1 MSSIDHVPEQETPD
15 APAEQIAVDGSIGS
29 DTDTGGLPQSEAT
42 SKDDSNTKHHARSNS
57 VKKPAT
63 FKAVSVTKNFLAK
76 ASTPTASAAKTN
88 GDNGNPGFSESRG
101 QMLMVKATSPATPG
115 NTLPPAPRPRL
126 VAKTASANKV
136 SAPKP
141 SHFGTKHGA
150 SGPDPMQVWNRN
162 RGKTSP
168 EQLAD
173 VPLLIQSLAAPQP
186 AQKHFT
192 DEELKQQYGIHL
204 ATRLQADGD
213 GKESKWADIDDDED
227 DWAPETIEWNDGTK
241 ITLSQ
246 NDSAA
251 ILAEEQAAALIAKER
266 EAEENKSKMSAQQK
280 PATTVG
286 PNATVLKP
294 RSAAQPKSGGLV
306 LKTPTDKPTLVAK
319 PAAPAPVR
327 SPWASLPPVEK
338 VPVDINPP
346 SRPST
351 SRPPQNDPYGNNAMP
366 PPPQPPQVAMEIAA
380 DDFTRT
386 RRDTQNGNLGQL
398 YNAQSGQYEP
408 ANTGRR
414 GSVRKDQ
421 NFRPPSVLQRGSMH
435 DQHGPAEP
443 SAAFQTHRS
452 GSQQDAAP
460 WTRRGSS
467 TVSGDSGP
475 QGRRTSMNKG
485 ADLPRIPHDLLQQRR
500 ESQPLQSPSTPGF
513 APNQISQR
521 GSSPAQQLSHSAVQS
536 PAMQHSQL
544 SQESDFATGSPHQ
557 NRNFA
562 SESVVPNTRDDVA
575 AQKQLMKEKR
585 ELAIKRKKE
594 EEEREEAAKKERI
607 RLKME
612 TLGMPP
618 LEEKKEPEKKII
630 EKRGVESIT
639 VGQKET
645 EKLEATPDVRQTSSQ
660 VQEPPLPMPL
670 SPPKPPMPDAS
681 GTSQQYGMMRV
692 HGTPS
697 DNIPQPGSER
707 LIIQKTRVQ
716 ASNQRISPP
725 GLDAKAEPNE
735 TLPLPMVNGVHKQT
749 DPLSQKT
756 PPEVQHLVREQRQQP
771 WNNGSRDNNSY
782 SGWNG
787 QNAGMAREP
796 SVSSSVWGPPTQHRT
811 LGNGTF
817 DRSVQRPQ
825 SRQQEQ
831 FSSPALAPIGP
842 PRHLQR
848 LREVPHARAND
859 ISPIPM
865 VEDFQTIP
873 TFPPSEAPTP
883 SMRPEITSRP
893 TSGDQQI
900 SPAQMGAGEQLRS
913 HISNTEGSSG
923 RPELQKSTLAAWG
936 NFHVAD
942 AEKNRQLAQQHA
954 AKLAEE
960 ARTGIRHEPSLP
972 VMNETWR
979 QVKVDEQGGQRHVIG
994 VSRGQNTHGQNV
1006 APQINGDVRSA
1017 SFTSTA
1023 GIPPAMAAGVGRGS
1037 RFFPSAGRGIQSHF
1051 QGVPSFLPGGY
1062 ARSPSPPPP
1071 DNDIHPV
1078 FTGDR
1083 GRPLVNLPFMKEK
1096 PKVRLP
1102 PSAVTP
1108 AQSPR
1113 IAEVRVTPLRAAS
1126 QPLVNNPSWQDRFN
1140 GLLGVKKTSPEKKF
1154 AHVAEFSATKVPLDS
1169 PEVQVSAS
1177 VTLPPKSGEATSRS
1191 LEPSS
1196 KAMEDEEALFENRE
1210 FGSLP
1215 AVLIPSKAPEIGWS
1229 PAKSMRRGQYKQSR
1243 ISKEVEATSREPLII
1258 EKELVANN
1266 GTPPISI
1273 RLFGM
1278 SVSKS
1283 MPLPRS
1289 NAQNPG
1295 QGVQRPRN
1303 ASGNMKLGKPYR
1315 PRDNSGSYGHNPST
1329 NSSHNS
1335 SHNPKSSHGGPQ
1347 RNIAQGGPNPQTRQ
1361 PHKNQS
1367 AWGPRPTNA
1376 VH

>member
-1 MSSIDHVPEQETPD
+1 MV
-15 APAEQIAVDGSIGS
+15 
-29 DTDTGGLPQSEAT
+29 TD
-42 SKDDSNTKHHARSNS
+42 
-57 VKKPAT
+57 
-63 FKAVSVTKNFLAK
+63 
-76 ASTPTASAAKTN
+76 
-88 GDNGNPGFSESRG
+88 
-101 QMLMVKATSPATPG
+101 
-115 NTLPPAPRPRL
+115 
-126 VAKTASANKV
+126 
-136 SAPKP
+136 
-141 SHFGTKHGA
+141 
-150 SGPDPMQVWNRN
+150 
-162 RGKTSP
+162 
-168 EQLAD
+168 QLAAM
-173 VPLLIQSLAAPQP
+173 PMLIRLLAAPQP

-251 ILAEEQAAALIAKER
+251 ILAEEQAAALVAKER
-266 EAEENKSKMSAQQK
+266 QAEENKSKMAAQQK
-280 PATTVG
+280 PMTTVG

-306 LKTPTDKPTLVAK
+306 LKTPSDKPTLVAK

-338 VPVDINPP
+338 VPPVDINPP
-346 SRPST
+346 SHPST
-351 SRPPQNDPYGNNAMP
+351 SRPPQNDSHGNNVMP
-366 PPPQPPQVAMEIAA
+366 AAPPQVAMEIAA

-414 GSVRKDQ
+414 GSIRKDQ
-421 NFRPPSVLQRGSMH
+421 NFRPPSLLQRGSTQ
-435 DQHGPAEP
+435 DPHGPAEP

-475 QGRRTSMNKG
+475 HGRRTSMNKG
-485 ADLPRIPHDLLQQRR
+485 TDMPRIPYDLLQQRR
-500 ESQPLQSPSTPGF
+500 ESQPLQSPSTPSFG
-513 APNQISQR
+513 PTQPSQR
-521 GSSPAQQLSHSAVQS
+521 GSSPAQQPSHSAVQS

-544 SQESDFATGSPHQ
+544 SQEPGIATETPYQ
-557 NRNFA
+557 NRNLV
-562 SESVVPNTRDDVA
+562 SESTVPNTRDDVA

-612 TLGMPP
+612 TLGLPP
-618 LEEKKEPEKKII
+618 LEEKREPEKKTI
-630 EKRGVESIT
+630 EKRGVESVKVEQEEI
-639 VGQKET
+639 KKIET
-645 EKLEATPDVRQTSSQ
+645 TPNDRQTPSQLQDPRSS
-660 VQEPPLPMPL
+660 MPL
-670 SPPKPPMPDAS
+670 SPPKPPVPDAS
-681 GTSQQYGMMRV
+681 GTPQQYGVMRV
-692 HGTPS
+692 HSTS
-697 DNIPQPGSER
+697 SNTVPQTSSER
-707 LIIQKTRVQ
+707 LVVEKTRAQ
-716 ASNQRISPP
+716 APSRLISPP
-725 GLDAKAEPNE
+725 GLEAKAEQHE
-735 TLPLPMVNGVHKQT
+735 QSASPMVNGVQKQI
-749 DPLSQKT
+749 DPLSQK
-756 PPEVQHLVREQRQQP
+756 PSPDVQNLVREQRQQP
-771 WNNGSRDNNSY
+771 WNGGSRDNNGY

-787 QNAGMAREP
+787 PNTGMAREQ
-796 SVSSSVWGPPTQHRT
+796 SVSNSVWGPPTQHRT

-848 LREVPHARAND
+848 LREVSHARANE
-859 ISPIPM
+859 ITPSPM

-900 SPAQMGAGEQLRS
+900 SPPQVGAGI
-913 HISNTEGSSG
+913 HEGSSS
-923 RPELQKSTLAAWG
+923 RSELQKSTLAAWG
-936 NFHVAD
+936 NFHVVD
-942 AEKNRQLAQQHA
+942 AEKNRQLSQQHA
-954 AKLAEE
+954 ARLAEE

-972 VMNETWR
+972 IMNETWR
-979 QVKVDEQGGQRHVIG
+979 QVKVDEHGGQRHIIG
-994 VSRGQNTHGQNV
+994 VSRGQNAHGQNI
-1006 APQINGDVRSA
+1006 AQEINGDVRNS
-1017 SFTSTA
+1017 SFVNTA
-1023 GIPPAMAAGVGRGS
+1023 GIAPAMAVGVGRGS
-1037 RFFPSAGRGIQSHF
+1037 RFFPSAGRGVQPYF
-1051 QGVPSFLPGGY
+1051 QGVPPFLPGY

-1102 PSAVTP
+1102 PSVATP
-1108 AQSPR
+1108 IQSPR
-1113 IAEVRVTPLRAAS
+1113 MVEVRVTPLRAAS

-1140 GLLGVKKTSPEKKF
+1140 GLLGVKKTSPEKKY
-1154 AHVAEFSATKVPLDS
+1154 ALVAEFSATKVPLDS

-1177 VTLPPKSGEATSRS
+1177 VSLPPKSGEATSRS
-1191 LEPSS
+1191 LDVYS

-1215 AVLIPSKAPEIGWS
+1215 AVQIPSKAPEIGWS

-1243 ISKEVEATSREPLII
+1243 LSKEVEATSREPLRI
-1258 EKELVANN
+1258 EKELIANN
-1266 GTPPISI
+1266 GTPLIFVN
-1273 RLFGM
+1273 LFGM
-1278 SVSKS
+1278 AASKS
-1283 MPLPRS
+1283 VPVARLK
-1289 NAQNPG
+1289 AQSLG
-1295 QGVQRPRN
+1295 QGVQRSRN
-1303 ASGNMKLGKPYR
+1303 ASGNLKPVKPYK
-1315 PRDNSGSYGHNPST
+1315 PRDSSGTYGHNPAHT
-1329 NSSHNS
+1329 SSHNTK
-1335 SHNPKSSHGGPQ
+1335 NSHGGPP
-1347 RNIAQGGPNPQTRQ
+1347 RNIVPVGPNPQTRQ
-1361 PHKNQS
+1361 PSKNHA
-1367 AWGPRPTNA
+1367 AWGSRPINA

>member
-1 MSSIDHVPEQETPD
+1 
-15 APAEQIAVDGSIGS
+15 
-29 DTDTGGLPQSEAT
+29 
-42 SKDDSNTKHHARSNS
+42 
-57 VKKPAT
+57 
-63 FKAVSVTKNFLAK
+63 
-76 ASTPTASAAKTN
+76 
-88 GDNGNPGFSESRG
+88 
-101 QMLMVKATSPATPG
+101 
-115 NTLPPAPRPRL
+115 
-126 VAKTASANKV
+126 
-136 SAPKP
+136 
-141 SHFGTKHGA
+141 
-150 SGPDPMQVWNRN
+150 MQVWNRN
-162 RGKTSP
+162 RGKIYA

-173 VPLLIQSLAAPQP
+173 TPVLIRLLAAPQP

-266 EAEENKSKMSAQQK
+266 QAEENKSKMSTQQK
-280 PATTVG
+280 PTTTVG

-294 RSAAQPKSGGLV
+294 RSAAQPKPGGLV
-306 LKTPTDKPTLVAK
+306 LKTPSDKPTLVAK

-338 VPVDINPP
+338 VPPVEINPA
-346 SRPST
+346 SRLST
-351 SRPPQNDPYGNNAMP
+351 SRPPQNDLYGINTIP
-366 PPPQPPQVAMEIAA
+366 PSVPPQVAMEIAA

-421 NFRPPSVLQRGSMH
+421 NFRPPSLLQRGVTH

-452 GSQQDAAP
+452 GSQQDADL

-485 ADLPRIPHDLLQQRR
+485 TDLPRIPHDLLQQRR
-500 ESQPLQSPSTPGF
+500 ESQPLQSPSTPVFG
-513 APNQISQR
+513 PNQVSQC
-521 GSSPAQQLSHSAVQS
+521 GSSPSQQLPHSTVQS
-536 PAMQHSQL
+536 PAMQHTQL
-544 SQESDFATGSPHQ
+544 PQEPGSATGSPYQ
-557 NRNFA
+557 LRNLA
-562 SESVVPNTRDDVA
+562 SESAVPNTRDDVA

-612 TLGMPP
+612 KLGMPP
-618 LEEKKEPEKKII
+618 LEEKKETGKKTI
-630 EKRGVESIT
+630 EKRGSESVK

-645 EKLEATPDVRQTSSQ
+645 EKLEATPTVHQTLSQ
-660 VQEPPLPMPL
+660 VQEPLPSMPL
-670 SPPKPPMPDAS
+670 SPPKPPVPDAS
-681 GTSQQYGMMRV
+681 GTPQQYGMMRV

-697 DNIPQPGSER
+697 NNISQPGSER
-707 LIIQKTRVQ
+707 LVVEKTRAQ
-716 ASNQRISPP
+716 APSQLISPL
-725 GLDAKAEPNE
+725 GLDAKAKQYEQ
-735 TLPLPMVNGVHKQT
+735 LPSPMVNGVHKQT
-749 DPLSQKT
+749 DPVSQN
-756 PPEVQHLVREQRQQP
+756 PPPDVQHLVREQRQQT
-771 WNNGSRDNNSY
+771 WNSGSRDNNGY
-782 SGWNG
+782 SGWNAK
-787 QNAGMAREP
+787 NAGMPREQ
-796 SVSSSVWGPPTQHRT
+796 SVSNSVWGPPTQHRT

-817 DRSVQRPQ
+817 DRSVQRPH

-831 FSSPALAPIGP
+831 FPSPALAPIGP

-848 LREVPHARAND
+848 LREAPHARANG
-859 ISPIPM
+859 INPTPM
-865 VEDFQTIP
+865 GEDFQTIP
-873 TFPPSEAPTP
+873 TFPPSEAPIP
-883 SMRPEITSRP
+883 SMRPAITSRP
-893 TSGDQQI
+893 TSRDQQI
-900 SPAQMGAGEQLRS
+900 SPPPNGAGTQPRS
-913 HISNTEGSSG
+913 HNSNTEGPSSL
-923 RPELQKSTLAAWG
+923 PDLQKSTLAAWG

-942 AEKNRQLAQQHA
+942 AEKSRQLAQQHA
-954 AKLAEE
+954 ARLAEE
-960 ARTGIRHEPSLP
+960 ALMGIRHETSLP

-979 QVKVDEQGGQRHVIG
+979 QVKVDEQGGQRHIIG

-1006 APQINGDVRSA
+1006 APQINGDVRSL
-1017 SFTSTA
+1017 SFTNTP
-1023 GIPPAMAAGVGRGS
+1023 GITPAIAAGVGRGS
-1037 RFFPSAGRGIQSHF
+1037 RFFPSTGRGIQAHF
-1051 QGVPSFLPGGY
+1051 QGVQPFLPGY

-1102 PSAVTP
+1102 PSVVTP
-1108 AQSPR
+1108 AQSPKM
-1113 IAEVRVTPLRAAS
+1113 AEVRVIPLRVAS

-1177 VTLPPKSGEATSRS
+1177 VSLPPKSGEANSRS
-1191 LEPSS
+1191 LEVSS

-1243 ISKEVEATSREPLII
+1243 LSKEVEATSKEPSTTI
-1258 EKELVANN
+1258 EKDLTVNN
-1266 GTPPISI
+1266 GII
-1273 RLFGM
+1273 IVFVKLVGM
-1278 SVSKS
+1278 AASKS
-1283 MPLPRS
+1283 VPLPRS

-1303 ASGNMKLGKPYR
+1303 VSGNMKPGKSYK
-1315 PRDNSGSYGHNPST
+1315 PRDNTGSY
-1329 NSSHNS
+1329 
-1335 SHNPKSSHGGPQ
+1335 SHNPGHTSNHNPKNAHGGPQ
-1347 RNIAQGGPNPQTRQ
+1347 RNNAPNPQTRQ
-1361 PHKNQS
+1361 PNKNHS
-1367 AWGPRPTNA
+1367 AWGSRPTSS
-1376 VH
+1376 VQ

>member
-1 MSSIDHVPEQETPD
+1 MY
-15 APAEQIAVDGSIGS
+15 
-29 DTDTGGLPQSEAT
+29 
-42 SKDDSNTKHHARSNS
+42 R
-57 VKKPAT
+57 
-63 FKAVSVTKNFLAK
+63 
-76 ASTPTASAAKTN
+76 
-88 GDNGNPGFSESRG
+88 
-101 QMLMVKATSPATPG
+101 
-115 NTLPPAPRPRL
+115 
-126 VAKTASANKV
+126 
-136 SAPKP
+136 
-141 SHFGTKHGA
+141 
-150 SGPDPMQVWNRN
+150 
-162 RGKTSP
+162 

-173 VPLLIQSLAAPQP
+173 LPVLIRLLAAPQP

-204 ATRLQADGD
+204 ATRLQADVD

-251 ILAEEQAAALIAKER
+251 ILAEEQAAALVAKER
-266 EAEENKSKMSAQQK
+266 QAEENRSKMSAQQK
-280 PATTVG
+280 PPTTVG

-306 LKTPTDKPTLVAK
+306 LKTPSDKPTLVAK

-327 SPWASLPPVEK
+327 SPWALLPPVEK
-338 VPVDINPP
+338 VPPVDITPP
-346 SRPST
+346 SLSST
-351 SRPPQNDPYGNNAMP
+351 SRPLQSDPYGNNIMP
-366 PPPQPPQVAMEIAA
+366 APPPQVAMEIAA

-386 RRDTQNGNLGQL
+386 KRDTQNGNLGQL

-421 NFRPPSVLQRGSMH
+421 NFRPPSLLQRGSTH

-452 GSQQDAAP
+452 GSQQDAP
-460 WTRRGSS
+460 SWTRRGSS

-485 ADLPRIPHDLLQQRR
+485 TDLQRIPHDLLQQRR

-513 APNQISQR
+513 GPNQVSQR
-521 GSSPAQQLSHSAVQS
+521 GSSPAQQTPHSAVQS
-536 PAMQHSQL
+536 PAMQYSQL
-544 SQESDFATGSPHQ
+544 SQEPSSATASPYQ
-557 NRNFA
+557 NRNLA
-562 SESVVPNTRDDVA
+562 SESTVPNTRDDVA

-612 TLGMPP
+612 KLGMPP
-618 LEEKKEPEKKII
+618 LEEKKDLEKENI
-630 EKRGVESIT
+630 EKGGAES
-639 VGQKET
+639 VKAGQKET
-645 EKLEATPDVRQTSSQ
+645 EKLEATSDVRQTPLQ
-660 VQEPPLPMPL
+660 LQEPPPSMPL

-681 GTSQQYGMMRV
+681 GTPQQYGLIRV

-697 DNIPQPGSER
+697 NNTPQPGTER
-707 LIIQKTRVQ
+707 LVVEKTRAQ
-716 ASNQRISPP
+716 APSQLISPSSLEP
-725 GLDAKAEPNE
+725 KAERNE
-735 TLPLPMVNGVHKQT
+735 QLPSPMVNGVQKQT
-749 DPLSQKT
+749 APLSQKS
-756 PPEVQHLVREQRQQP
+756 PPDVQHLVREQRQPP
-771 WNNGSRDNNSY
+771 WNNGSRDN
-782 SGWNG
+782 SGYPSWNG
-787 QNAGMAREP
+787 QNAGMAREQ
-796 SVSSSVWGPPTQHRT
+796 SVSNSVWGPPTQHRT

-859 ISPIPM
+859 ISPTRM

-873 TFPPSEAPTP
+873 TFPPSEAPAP
-883 SMRPEITSRP
+883 PMRPEITSRP
-893 TSGDQQI
+893 TDGDQQI
-900 SPAQMGAGEQLRS
+900 SPPQIAAGAEQRS
-913 HISNTEGSSG
+913 HIGNTEGSSS
-923 RPELQKSTLAAWG
+923 RPEQQKSTLAAWG

-954 AKLAEE
+954 ARLADE
-960 ARTGIRHEPSLP
+960 ARTGVRHEPSLP
-972 VMNETWR
+972 IMNETWR
-979 QVKVDEQGGQRHVIG
+979 QVKVDEQGGQRHIIG

-1006 APQINGDVRSA
+1006 APQINGDVRNS
-1017 SFTSTA
+1017 SFTNTV
-1023 GIPPAMAAGVGRGS
+1023 GIAPAVAAGVGRGS
-1037 RFFPSAGRGIQSHF
+1037 RFFPSAGRGLQPQF
-1051 QGVPSFLPGGY
+1051 QGVPPFMPGY
-1062 ARSPSPPPP
+1062 VRSPSPPPP

-1102 PSAVTP
+1102 PSFATP
-1108 AQSPR
+1108 AQSPKM
-1113 IAEVRVTPLRAAS
+1113 ADVQVTPLRAAS

-1177 VTLPPKSGEATSRS
+1177 VSLPPKSGEATSRA
-1191 LEPSS
+1191 LEVSS
-1196 KAMEDEEALFENRE
+1196 KATEDEEALFENRE

-1243 ISKEVEATSREPLII
+1243 FSREVEATSKEPFVIG
-1258 EKELVANN
+1258 KELTTHGASGILVK
-1266 GTPPISI
+1266 
-1273 RLFGM
+1273 LVGM
-1278 SVSKS
+1278 AVSKS
-1283 MPLPRS
+1283 MPWPRS
-1289 NAQNPG
+1289 NTQDPG

-1303 ASGNMKLGKPYR
+1303 ASGNMKPGKPYK
-1315 PRDNSGSYGHNPST
+1315 PRDNLGSYGHNPGH
-1329 NSSHNS
+1329 NPSHNP
-1335 SHNPKSSHGGPQ
+1335 SHNPKNSNGGPQ
-1347 RNIAQGGPNPQTRQ
+1347 RNVAPGGPNPQTRQ
-1361 PHKNQS
+1361 PNKNHS
-1367 AWGPRPTNA
+1367 AWGARSTNA

>member
-1 MSSIDHVPEQETPD
+1 M
-15 APAEQIAVDGSIGS
+15 
-29 DTDTGGLPQSEAT
+29 GLE
-42 SKDDSNTKHHARSNS
+42 H
-57 VKKPAT
+57 
-63 FKAVSVTKNFLAK
+63 
-76 ASTPTASAAKTN
+76 
-88 GDNGNPGFSESRG
+88 
-101 QMLMVKATSPATPG
+101 
-115 NTLPPAPRPRL
+115 
-126 VAKTASANKV
+126 
-136 SAPKP
+136 
-141 SHFGTKHGA
+141 
-150 SGPDPMQVWNRN
+150 
-162 RGKTSP
+162 
-168 EQLAD
+168 LAD
-173 VPLLIQSLAAPQP
+173 VPVLRRVLAAPQP

-241 ITLSQ
+241 INLSQ

-266 EAEENKSKMSAQQK
+266 QAEENKSRLAAQQK
-280 PATTVG
+280 PTTTVG

-294 RSAAQPKSGGLV
+294 RSAAQPKPGGLV
-306 LKTPTDKPTLVAK
+306 LKTPSDKPTLVAK

-338 VPVDINPP
+338 VPPVDINPP

-351 SRPPQNDPYGNNAMP
+351 SRPPQNDTNGNDFMP
-366 PPPQPPQVAMEIAA
+366 PPPLLPPQPAMEIAA

-421 NFRPPSVLQRGSMH
+421 NFRPPSLLQRGSAH

-485 ADLPRIPHDLLQQRR
+485 TDLPRIPHDLLQQRR

-513 APNQISQR
+513 GPNQVSQR
-521 GSSPAQQLSHSAVQS
+521 GSSPAQQFSQSAVQS
-536 PAMQHSQL
+536 PAMQHSHL
-544 SQESDFATGSPHQ
+544 SQEPGSATGSPYQ
-557 NRNFA
+557 NRNLA
-562 SESVVPNTRDDVA
+562 SESTVPNTRDDVA

-612 TLGMPP
+612 KLGLPP
-618 LEEKKEPEKKII
+618 LEEKKEPEKKTI
-630 EKRGVESIT
+630 EKRGAES
-639 VGQKET
+639 VKAGQTET
-645 EKLEATPDVRQTSSQ
+645 EKLEATPDARKTPSQ
-660 VQEPPLPMPL
+660 LQDQPPSMPL
-670 SPPKPPMPDAS
+670 SPPKPPVPDAS
-681 GTSQQYGMMRV
+681 GTPQQYGMMKV
-692 HGTPS
+692 HGNPS
-697 DNIPQPGSER
+697 NNIPQAGNER
-707 LIIQKTRVQ
+707 LIVEKARAQ
-716 ASNQRISPP
+716 ASSQLISPP
-725 GLDAKAEPNE
+725 GLESKAEYNE
-735 TLPLPMVNGVHKQT
+735 QTPSPMVNGVHKQT
-749 DPLSQKT
+749 DPLLQKS
-756 PPEVQHLVREQRQQP
+756 PPNVQHLVREQRQQP
-771 WNNGSRDNNSY
+771 WNNGSRDNNGY
-782 SGWNG
+782 AGWNG
-787 QNAGMAREP
+787 QNAGMTREQ
-796 SVSSSVWGPPTQHRT
+796 SVSNSVWGPPTQHRT

-817 DRSVQRPQ
+817 DRSIQRPQ

-848 LREVPHARAND
+848 LREVPNTRAND

-873 TFPPSEAPTP
+873 TFPPSEAPPP
-883 SMRPEITSRP
+883 SMRPEITGRT
-893 TSGDQQI
+893 TSGDQRI
-900 SPAQMGAGEQLRS
+900 SPSQVDAGLQPRS
-913 HISNTEGSSG
+913 HISNAEVPSS
-923 RPELQKSTLAAWG
+923 RPEVQKSTLAAWG
-936 NFHVAD
+936 NFHLAD

-960 ARTGIRHEPSLP
+960 ARTGIRHEPALP

-979 QVKVDEQGGQRHVIG
+979 QVKVDEQGGQRHIIG
-994 VSRGQNTHGQNV
+994 VSRGQNAHGQNI
-1006 APQINGDVRSA
+1006 APQINGDIRNS
-1017 SFTSTA
+1017 SFTNTVGTA
-1023 GIPPAMAAGVGRGS
+1023 PAMVAGVGRGS

-1051 QGVPSFLPGGY
+1051 QGVPPFLPGY

-1078 FTGDR
+1078 FAGDR

-1102 PSAVTP
+1102 PSVVTP
-1108 AQSPR
+1108 APSPKM
-1113 IAEVRVTPLRAAS
+1113 AEVRVTPLRATS

-1140 GLLGVKKTSPEKKF
+1140 GLLGVKKTSPEKRF

-1169 PEVQVSAS
+1169 PENQVSAS
-1177 VTLPPKSGEATSRS
+1177 VSLPPKSGEATSRS
-1191 LEPSS
+1191 LEVSS
-1196 KAMEDEEALFENRE
+1196 KAIEDEEALFENRE

-1229 PAKSMRRGQYKQSR
+1229 PAKSMRRGQYKQSKL
-1243 ISKEVEATSREPLII
+1243 SKEVEATSKEAVMI
-1258 EKELVANN
+1258 EKQNSGILIVNLA
-1266 GTPPISI
+1266 
-1273 RLFGM
+1273 GM
-1278 SVSKS
+1278 AASKS
-1283 MPLPRS
+1283 IPLPRS
-1289 NAQNPG
+1289 NANNPG
-1295 QGVQRPRN
+1295 PGVQRPRN
-1303 ASGNMKLGKPYR
+1303 TSGNMKPGKPYK
-1315 PRDNSGSYGHNPST
+1315 PRDASGSYGQNQVHNP
-1329 NSSHNS
+1329 N
-1335 SHNPKSSHGGPQ
+1335 HNPKNSHGGPQ
-1347 RNIAQGGPNPQTRQ
+1347 RNIAQSGPNPQTRQ
-1361 PHKNQS
+1361 PNKNHS